1 MGGMAE
7 TALRRFVSRGD
18 MSKPMVSLGAEAKS
32 QNSGRR
38 AFIAKMRFALLGVAA
53 ALLTL
58 SVPTKNSI

>member
-1 MGGMAE
+1 
-7 TALRRFVSRGD
+7 